1 MSKPYA
7 ITLDVETSLANHTG
21 SWRTERPEFISRL
34 APCNNACPAAED
46 VQGWLYAA
54 EEGDYEQAWRI
65 LTAANPLPG
74 VHGRVCYHP
83 CEDACNRGQLDAAVS
98 IHAVERF
105 LGDEAIKQGWS
116 VKPGPKTGKKVLII
130 GSGPSGL
137 SAAWHLARLGH
148 RVEIREGAPKAGGM
162 MRYGI
167 PKYRLPRKILDAE
180 IARIQKLGVTISL
193 NSPVDDVAAL
203 RQQHGFDAVFVAIGA
218 HQAKH
223 VDIPA
228 RDAGGVLDAVK
239 LLRDMEEGAPPPLLG
254 RKVVIYG
261 GGNTAMDAA
270 RTVKRLGA
278 DETMI
283 VYRRTRNE
291 APAHD
296 FEMDE
301 AQEEGISFQ
310 WLSTIKQI
318 EGEELTIE
326 KMRLNEEG
334 WPEPTGE
341 FETLRADALVLAL
354 GQKSDSSFL
363 QKLAGVKTGR
373 DGMVEVN
380 EQMMTGAAGVFA
392 GGDMTPADRTVTT
405 AVGHGHRAA
414 MSINAW
420 LKGESWRAPEPAE
433 LASFDKLNS
442 WYYCDA
448 DRSVQGELEL
458 ARRTTSF
465 SEVVKGLNA
474 SNALF
479 EARRCLSCGNCFE
492 CDNCYGVCPDNAVIK
507 LGPGEGFEFD
517 YDYCKGCAICVAEC
531 PAGAIVMIPEQD
543 HT

>member
-1 MSKPYA
+1 MNKPYA

-21 SWRTERPEFISRL
+21 SWRTERPEFVSRL
-34 APCNNACPAAED
+34 APCNNACPAGED

-54 EEGDYEQAWRI
+54 EEGDYEQAWR
-65 LTAANPLPG
+65 LLVEANPLPG

-116 VKPGPKTGKKVLII
+116 VKCGPKTGKKVLVI

-148 RVEIREGAPKAGGM
+148 RVEIREAAAKAGGM

-167 PKYRLPRKILDAE
+167 PKYRLPRDILDAE
-180 IARIQKLGVTISL
+180 IARIQKLGVTIHL
-193 NSPVDDVAAL
+193 NSRVDDLAAL
-203 RQQHGFDAVFVAIGA
+203 RQQDGFDAIFAAVGA

-239 LLRDMEEGAPPPLLG
+239 LLHDMEEGDPPPLLG
-254 RKVVIYG
+254 RRVVVYG

-301 AQEEGISFQ
+301 AKEEGISFQ

-318 EGEELTIE
+318 DGDEITIE
-326 KMRLNEEG
+326 KMALNEEG
-334 WPEPTGE
+334 WPEPTGQ
-341 FETLRADALVLAL
+341 FETLRTDAVVLAL
-354 GQKSDSSFL
+354 GQKSDTIFL
-363 QKLAGVKTGR
+363 EKLKGVKTAR

-380 EQMMTGAAGVFA
+380 DQMMTGEAGIFA
-392 GGDMTPADRTVTT
+392 GGDMTPAERTVTT
-405 AVGHGHRAA
+405 AVGHGKRAA
-414 MSINAW
+414 LCINAW
-420 LKGESWRAPEPAE
+420 LKGERWSAPDLAE

-465 SEVVKGLNA
+465 NEVVMGLNA

-507 LGPGEGFEFD
+507 LGPGQGFQFD
-517 YDYCKGCAICVAEC
+517 YDYCKGCAICVTEC
-531 PAGAIVMIPEQD
+531 PAGAIVMVPEQD
-543 HT
+543 QM

>member
-1 MSKPYA
+1 VSKPYA

>member
-7 ITLDVETSLANHTG
+7 ITLDTGTSLVNHTG

-34 APCNNACPAAED
+34 APCNNACPAGEN

-65 LTAANPLPG
+65 LTKANPLPG

-105 LGDEAIKQGWS
+105 LGDQAIKQGWTI
-116 VKPGPKTGKKVLII
+116 KCAPETGKKILII

-137 SAAWHLARLGH
+137 SAAWHLARFGH
-148 RVEIREGAPKAGGM
+148 HVEIRDAAPRPGGM

-167 PKYRLPRKILDAE
+167 PKYRLPRQILDDE
-180 IARIQKLGVTISL
+180 IARIKNLGVTIKL

-203 RQQHGFDAVFVAIGA
+203 RESDGFDAVFVAIGA

-239 LLRDMEEGAPPPLLG
+239 LLHDMEEGAPPPLLG
-254 RKVVIYG
+254 RRVVIYG

-270 RTVKRLGA
+270 RTVRRLGA
-278 DETMI
+278 DETII
-283 VYRRTRNE
+283 VYRRTRE
-291 APAHD
+291 QAPAHD

-301 AQEEGISFQ
+301 ALEEGISFQ

-318 EGEELTIE
+318 KGADFTIE
-326 KMRLNEEG
+326 KMRLNEDG

-341 FETLRADALVLAL
+341 FETLQADALILAL
-354 GQKSDSSFL
+354 GQKSDTTFL
-363 QKLAGVKTGR
+363 EKLAGVKITR

-380 EQMMTGAAGVFA
+380 EQMMTGEAGVFA

-405 AVGHGHRAA
+405 AVGHGLRAA
-414 MSINAW
+414 ACIDAW
-420 LKGESWRAPEPAE
+420 LRGEKWVAPAPAE

-507 LGPGEGFEFD
+507 LGPGKGFQFD
-517 YDYCKGCAICVAEC
+517 YDYCKGCAICAAEC
-531 PAGAIVMIPEQD
+531 PAGSIIMVPEQD
-543 HT
+543 HA